1 MYLTFWEKPMYELNQ
16 RVIAIIDGNEKVATI
31 VGRTFQDNPR
41 YDVMLSDGSHY
52 IETNLSSK
60 MIKDLDI

>member
-1 MYLTFWEKPMYELNQ
+1 MYELNQ

-41 YDVMLSDGSHY
+41 YDVMLSDNTIISN
-52 IETNLSSK
+52 IRTV
-60 MIKDLDI
+60 KDLEE